1 MTDLVPPPST
11 SGKGLLERVE
21 DALLPLINLVF
32 LLLMFFI
39 VAGQLTNE
47 PLPELPGTEQSPEQ
61 QAPEA
66 DMMVQADGQWQ
77 VEGKHQTRESLL
89 AALPAPDENVPL
101 KIAADQSLT
110 MANLEDLLRILEE
123 GGYSEVLLLTEPAT
137 CQQQVGY
144 PKPCS

>member
-1 MTDLVPPPST
+1 MTELVPPPST

-47 PLPELPGTEQSPEQ
+47 PLPELSGTEQSPDQ

-89 AALPAPDENVPL
+89 AALPAPDENAPL

-110 MANLEDLLRILEE
+110 MADLEDLLKILEE

-137 CQQQVGY
+137 
-144 PKPCS
+144 